1 MLRSLWDFHICNRYT
16 EAKKTTKKKTILD
29 PEVIL
34 KETAHLQPS
43 QPLTLT
49 CSPVVL

>member
-1 MLRSLWDFHICNRYT
+1 MLRSLW
-16 EAKKTTKKKTILD
+16 EAKKTILD

>member
-16 EAKKTTKKKTILD
+16 EAKKTKTKTILD

-34 KETAHLQPS
+34 KETAHLQHS

>member
-1 MLRSLWDFHICNRYT
+1 MLRSLW
-16 EAKKTTKKKTILD
+16 EAKKTKKETILD